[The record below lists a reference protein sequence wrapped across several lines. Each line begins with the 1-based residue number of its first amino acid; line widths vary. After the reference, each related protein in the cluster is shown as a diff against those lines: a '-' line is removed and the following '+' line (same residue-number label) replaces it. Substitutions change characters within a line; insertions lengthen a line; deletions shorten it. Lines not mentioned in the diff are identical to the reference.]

1 MWQKAMNKALEN
13 DVIQERFTFRGLRP
27 KAASD
32 HDGTKLLAHTDAK
45 ITKKYYLRKAI
56 EVTPS
61 R

>member
-1 MWQKAMNKALEN
+1 MLDEK
-13 DVIQERFTFRGLRP
+13 VIQERFTFRDLRP

-32 HDGTKLLAHTDAK
+32 HEDGTKLLAHTDAK
-45 ITKKYYLRKAI
+45 TTKKYYLRKAA